1 MQFHFVIMKSYFKLF
16 TLKYVY
22 YFLISYFTLTE
33 VEKLYEEALL
43 KEEERIAYQRKL
55 LLLYQRQIR
64 EREQQIL
71 EETRNSAIRKNVSAK
86 ENELE
91 KLLKNFERKVSS
103 ILFF

>member
-1 MQFHFVIMKSYFKLF
+1 MQFHFVIIKVILNFLPWN
-16 TLKYVY
+16 VY
-22 YFLISYFTLTE
+22 YFLISYFTITE

-55 LLLYQRQIR
+55 LILYQRQIR

-91 KLLKNFERKVSS
+91 KLLRNFERKVS
-103 ILFF
+103 LENL